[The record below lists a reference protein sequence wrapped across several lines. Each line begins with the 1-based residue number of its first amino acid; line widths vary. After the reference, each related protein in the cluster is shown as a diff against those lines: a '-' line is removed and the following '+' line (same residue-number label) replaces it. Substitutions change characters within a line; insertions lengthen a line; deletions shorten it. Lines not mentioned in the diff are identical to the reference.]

1 MSWLSLL
8 CGQGAMLLFV
18 AGSHRGNRVF
28 WRDRLTASQQRILK
42 SCATALLCVS
52 LVAQAM
58 PDGGVVLNVIEWIL
72 LVGPEIM
79 VATLACSLWEQRA
92 RP

>member
-18 AGSHRGNRVF
+18 AGSHRGNRVL
-28 WRDRLTASQQRILK
+28 WQDRLSKQQQRILK
-42 SCATALLCVS
+42 SCATAVLFVS

-58 PDGGVVLNVIEWIL
+58 PNGVVILNVIEWIL
-72 LVGPEIM
+72 LAGPEIM
-79 VATLACSLWEQRA
+79 VATLACSLWER
-92 RP
+92 RPRP